1 MIKHSEEK
9 VYIFIHPYRII
20 FIVAT
25 KQIRREIDMIK
36 KKIANITFGPF
47 ITVLAGAMVN
57 GKPNYATIGAYGVVS
72 EKPVLYIS
80 LKNSHYT
87 TSGVVEN
94 GFFSVN
100 IPSSESIDKTDFCG
114 CVSGNKEDKSNVFD
128 SFYDD
133 AGNAPMIK
141 ECAVNYLCKV
151 IQTIPIFDFT
161 MFIGEVVA
169 VYANEDC
176 LENEKPN
183 ALKVKPTIMMGSGY
197 FDLKDRV
204 GSLFQTYS
212 DKR

>member
-1 MIKHSEEK
+1 
-9 VYIFIHPYRII
+9 
-20 FIVAT
+20 
-25 KQIRREIDMIK
+25 MIK
-36 KKIANITFGPF
+36 KKIANIPFGPF

-57 GKPNYATIGAYGVVS
+57 GKPNYATLGAYGVVS

-87 TSGVVEN
+87 TSGVVES

-128 SFYDD
+128 SFYDE

-141 ECAVNYLCKV
+141 ECPVNYLCKV

-161 MFIGEVVA
+161 MFIGEIVA

-176 LENEKPN
+176 LENGKPN

-204 GSLFQTYS
+204 GSIFKTYS
-212 DKR
+212 TISTVDPK